1 MNWQLPP
8 GERIPMGSKQ
18 HPLIEAADAVAAM
31 YMDGTLA
38 LEIEHL
44 LVMRLNDFNTIKE
57 IELLKQEIL
66 SLMQEMYSV
75 GQERKNE
82 SK

>member
-1 MNWQLPP
+1 MD
-8 GERIPMGSKQ
+8 GKQ
-18 HPLIEAADAVAAM
+18 HPLIEAPNTIATM

-75 GQERKNE
+75 GQGRKDERK
-82 SK
+82 